1 MAVLKRIIKKINE
14 LDKKKK
20 VYFLGVILIVF
31 VMLWAF
37 ITAGV
42 ITSKFNRNLLK
53 NNINNQKVDAIGII
67 ITETKEGKKYFEI
80 YGESGSYSND
90 HKIAT
95 LHNVVGNFYENNDVA
110 MSFQST
116 KGSYSEDEGSITLY
130 DNTYIVLKDS
140 TSLQA
145 DKLVW
150 LGSGKDI
157 IAEGNVKI
165 RKNNEMI
172 SLADK
177 CIINA
182 NYEKF
187 KIIGK
192 TQTKIYGK

>member
-53 NNINNQKVDAIGII
+53 NNINNQKV
-67 ITETKEGKKYFEI
+67 
-80 YGESGSYSND
+80 
-90 HKIAT
+90 AT